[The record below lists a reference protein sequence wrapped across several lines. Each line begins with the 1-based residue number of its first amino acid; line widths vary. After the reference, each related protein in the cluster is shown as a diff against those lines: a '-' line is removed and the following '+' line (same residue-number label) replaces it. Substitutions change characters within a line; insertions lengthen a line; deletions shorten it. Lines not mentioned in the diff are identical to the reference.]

1 MPGWRLCFGGY
12 EERKDCFFEK
22 KKQRTFV
29 NSGCGFSA
37 WVRRSPQ
44 ARTAFLTLGWQFWID
59 RGGTFTDVVAR
70 SPDGRLQ
77 TRKLLSENAARY
89 RDAAVA
95 AIRDVLELTAGEAI
109 PAGVIDAVKMGT
121 TVATNALLE
130 RRGAR
135 TLLVVNKGFADA
147 LRIGDQARPRL
158 FDLSIILPPPLYERV
173 AEVSGRVGADGSEI
187 EPLDEDAV
195 RVSLDA
201 ALAEG
206 IEACAIALM
215 HSWKFPAHERRIAAL
230 ARAAGFSQVSASHEV
245 SPVMRLIPR
254 AQTSVVDASI
264 SPILRRHV
272 DSVAS
277 ELAGTTLYFMQSH
290 GGLTGAATFRGKD
303 AILSGPAGGIVGAV
317 RTAAM
322 AGFERVIGF
331 DMGGTSTDVSLY
343 DGAFERVPVSD
354 IAGVRLAVP
363 MLAIHTVAAGGGSVL
378 HFDGARMSVG
388 PDSAGADPGPASYR
402 RGGPLTVTDANICLG
417 RISPKQFPAIFG
429 EDGDQP
435 LDADIV
441 VREFAALAQKTSR
454 ATGVQQSPQIVAY
467 GFVRIA
473 VANMANAIRKISIQ
487 KGHDVAQFALVCF
500 GGAGGQHACLV
511 ADELGIDT
519 VLVHPLAGVLSAYGM
534 GLADQTVI
542 RERSVEQVFTSELLP
557 SLKAYA
563 DELVGEARSA
573 LCSFGAE
580 ADGLV
585 ERRFARLRYS
595 GTDAALQVPLTSAES
610 MLAVFSELH
619 NKRFGFAVPG
629 RALMAQDVVVEV
641 TLPGEAVLE
650 TRLAARDAGTAEPI
664 GVSPMWSGGR
674 MHDTCVFERSS
685 LTAGDVL
692 LGPAL
697 ISEANATT
705 VVEQDWKAEV
715 TAHGSMVLRRSPQ
728 HSSNNQEFLAYFFQE
743 RSPAFPDPVLLEVFS
758 NLFMNVAEQAGAVL
772 QSTAMSVNIRERL
785 DFSCAIFDANGR
797 LVANAPHV
805 PVHLGAMG
813 ASVQA
818 VMASRAGTWRPGD
831 SVALNNPARGGT
843 HLPDITVITPAFD
856 NDGGTIRFFVACR
869 GHHADIGGTTPGSTP
884 PASRTLEE
892 EGVVI
897 DDFLLVSSGEFREAA
912 FRDLLAQARYP
923 ARSPDV
929 NVADIKA
936 QLASNAACAEGLRR
950 AVERHGREMVQ
961 AYMGHVMDNAEER
974 IRRVIDGLH
983 DGAFDYVMD
992 DGSPLCV
999 SVHIDRLARTATID
1013 FSGTG
1018 AQRSDNFNAP
1028 EAVTRAVV
1036 LYVFRSLAGGDI
1048 PLNDGCLK
1056 PLTLMIPEGSF
1067 LSPRA
1072 DAAVVAGNTEVSQA
1086 VCCALFGALGVMAS
1100 SQGTMNNF
1108 LFGDA
1113 HRQYYETIGGGAG
1126 AGDGF
1131 HGQSAVQTH
1140 MTNTRM
1146 TDPEVLETRYPVR
1159 VEEFAIRRGSGGDGR
1174 WRGGDGMVRRL
1185 RFLEPMTAVIV
1196 SSRRRVA
1203 PFGLAGGADGATGL
1217 QWVERAD
1224 GAFIELQG
1232 TDSAA
1237 MMPGDVF
1244 ALLTP
1249 GGGGFGTA

>member
-1 MPGWRLCFGGY
+1 LI
-12 EERKDCFFEK
+12 
-22 KKQRTFV
+22 
-29 NSGCGFSA
+29 S
-37 WVRRSPQ
+37 
-44 ARTAFLTLGWQFWID
+44 GWQFWID
-59 RGGTFTDVVAR
+59 RGGTFTDIVAR
-70 SPDGRLQ
+70 SPDGQLQ

-89 RDAAVA
+89 PDAAVA
-95 AIRDVLELTAGEAI
+95 GIRDVLGLSGDEAI

-135 TLLVVNKGFADA
+135 TLLVVNVGFADA

-158 FDLSIILPPPLYERV
+158 FDLSIVRPVPLYERV
-173 AEVSGRVGADGSEI
+173 VEVPGRVGADGREI
-187 EPLDEDAV
+187 EPLDQDAV
-195 RVSLDA
+195 RAVLDA
-201 ALAEG
+201 AREEG

-215 HSWKFPAHERRIAAL
+215 HSWKFPAHERRIAVL
-230 ARAAGFSQVSASHEV
+230 ARAAGFLQVSASHEV

-254 AQTSVVDASI
+254 AQTSVADASL
-264 SPILRRHV
+264 SPVLRRHV
-272 DSVAS
+272 DSVAA
-277 ELAGTTLYFMQSH
+277 ELGGVKLFFMQSH
-290 GGLTGAATFRGKD
+290 GGLTGAAAFRGKD
-303 AILSGPAGGIVGAV
+303 AILSGPAGGLVGAV

-322 AGFERVIGF
+322 AGFDRVIGF

-354 IAGVRLAVP
+354 IAGLRLAVP

-378 HFDGARMSVG
+378 HFDGARMRVG

-417 RISPKQFPAIFG
+417 RISPTHFPAIFG
-429 EDGDQP
+429 EGGDQP
-435 LDADIV
+435 LDADAV
-441 VREFAALAQKTSR
+441 VREFAALAERTSQS
-454 ATGVQQSPQIVAY
+454 AGVRQSPESVAD

-487 KGHDVAQFALVCF
+487 KGYDAAQFALVCF

-519 VLVHPLAGVLSAYGM
+519 VLAHPLAGVLSAYGM
-534 GLADQTVI
+534 GLADQTAI
-542 RERSVEQVFTSELLP
+542 RERSVEQSLACALLP
-557 SLKAYA
+557 LLETQA
-563 DELVGEARSA
+563 DELAGEARSA
-573 LCSFGAE
+573 LLSFGAE
-580 ADGLV
+580 TRCVV
-585 ERRFARLRYS
+585 ERRFVRLRYA
-595 GTDAALQVPLTSAES
+595 GTDAALQVPLTSAGE
-610 MLAVFSELH
+610 MATAFSDLH
-619 NKRFGFAVPG
+619 RMRFGFAVPE
-629 RALMAQDVVVEV
+629 RALIVQDVVVEA
-641 TLPGEAVLE
+641 TLPGEAVVE
-650 TRLAARDAGTAEPI
+650 TRLAQRDAGVPEPI
-664 GVSPMWSGGR
+664 GILPMWSGGR
-674 MHDTCVFERSS
+674 MHETCVFERSS
-685 LTAGDVL
+685 LRAGDVL
-692 LGPAL
+692 TGPAL
-697 ISEANATT
+697 VCEASATT
-705 VVEQDWKAEV
+705 VVEQGWQAQVE
-715 TAHGSMVLRRSPQ
+715 ACGSMVLRAAPQ
-728 HSSNNQEFLAYFFQE
+728 RGSNNPKCFASFFQK
-743 RSPAFPDPVLLEVFS
+743 RRPSFADPVLLEVFG

-772 QSTAMSVNIRERL
+772 QNTAMSVNIRERL
-785 DFSCAIFDANGR
+785 DFSCAIFDALGR

-818 VMASRAGTWRPGD
+818 VMASRGDTWRPGD
-831 SVALNNPARGGT
+831 SVALNNPAHGGT
-843 HLPDITVITPAFD
+843 HLPDVTVITPVFGD
-856 NDGGTIRFFVACR
+856 DGGQIRFFVACR
-869 GHHADIGGTTPGSTP
+869 GHHADVGGTTPGSTP

-897 DDFLLVSSGEFREAA
+897 DDFLLVSGGEFHETA

-950 AVERHGREMVQ
+950 AVERHGWEMVR
-961 AYMGHVMDNAEER
+961 AYMGHVMDHAEES
-974 IRRVIDGLH
+974 IRRVIEGLH
-983 DGAFDYVMD
+983 DGALAYVMD
-992 DGSPLCV
+992 DGSPLRV
-999 SVHIDRLARTATID
+999 SVRIDRQARAATID
-1013 FSGTG
+1013 FTGTG
-1018 AQRSDNFNAP
+1018 SQRSDNFNAP

-1036 LYVFRSLAGGDI
+1036 LYVFRCLAGGDI

-1056 PLTLMIPEGSF
+1056 PLTLVIPTGSF
-1067 LSPRA
+1067 LSPCA

-1100 SQGTMNNF
+1100 SQATMNNL

-1113 HRQYYETIGGGAG
+1113 NRQYYETIGGGAG

-1131 HGQSAVQTH
+1131 DGQSAVQTH

-1159 VEEFAIRRGSGGDGR
+1159 VEAFAIRRGSGGDGR
-1174 WRGGDGMVRRL
+1174 WRGGDGIVRRL
-1185 RFLEPMTAVIV
+1185 RFLEPMTAVFV
-1196 SSRRRVA
+1196 SSRRQVA

-1224 GAFIELQG
+1224 GALLELQG
-1232 TDSAA
+1232 TDREE

-1244 ALLTP
+1244 AVLTP
-1249 GGGGFGTA
+1249 GGGGFGPA